1 MESRFL
7 IKFGRDVLVILR
19 LVMLILAKHG
29 KSLVGKWRII
39 LTRSVK
45 IVRDGRRIIPM
56 DMKNR
61 LRREVVR
68 LDKIIVKIKLKNV
81 LTPVLSSDILVQ
93 VSTELFEMFKQ
104 FCKIAN
110 NFIIFLFSTLEKK
123 L

>member
-1 MESRFL
+1 M
-7 IKFGRDVLVILR
+7 ILR

-81 LTPVLSSDILVQ
+81 CQPLLKMSQNKSISDTKKTLH
-93 VSTELFEMFKQ
+93 KQ
-104 FCKIAN
+104 NMQTRQISYAKV
-110 NFIIFLFSTLEKK
+110 
-123 L
+123 